1 MRVTETDF
9 YNLPFHKLNE
19 DLVHETP
26 VMPVPEYKKD
36 LPYKFNFPGDVTDEP
51 KFDPKVHLALEY
63 PAHLTRLP
71 DFKKVKTMKGQQPGS
86 LAYSQPVRLISDEG
100 VRILRS
106 IIKRERPNELVPTR
120 GSRTSLRGLYYRSPF
135 IRDLQSHPK
144 VLELLSAM
152 AGEQL
157 VPSHF
162 NNSTPQVNI
171 SIPGM
176 GGAAEFWHWD
186 SVSYV
191 ANFLLNDPEGMEGG
205 DFEIIKLQKKTG
217 MEALCAGTLAKDKV
231 EKLVYGPPGTMVL
244 AQGSEILHHVT
255 PIKSKQ
261 ERIVMILC
269 FCPANV
275 FKPDK
280 MVLCVEEQEDSSHG
294 NTEIAAYE
302 FFRGKAWVCGQ
313 ALTGMASKVP
323 HTENRQKLADRLRS
337 VSHELERV
345 ADILDGTNVD
355 TIGYF
360 DETTKSHRVNYPHS
374 KKK

>member
-1 MRVTETDF
+1 MRT
-9 YNLPFHKLNE
+9 
-19 DLVHETP
+19 
-26 VMPVPEYKKD
+26 
-36 LPYKFNFPGDVTDEP
+36 
-51 KFDPKVHLALEY
+51 
-63 PAHLTRLP
+63 
-71 DFKKVKTMKGQQPGS
+71 
-86 LAYSQPVRLISDEG
+86 
-100 VRILRS
+100 
-106 IIKRERPNELVPTR
+106 IIERERPSKLVPTR
-120 GSRTSLRGLYYRSPF
+120 GSRTSLRGLNYRSPF

-144 VLELLSAM
+144 VLELLSII
-152 AGEQL
+152 AGEKL

-171 SIPGM
+171 SLPGVS
-176 GGAAEFWHWD
+176 GAAEFWHWD

-205 DFEIIKLQKKTG
+205 DLEIIKMEKQAG
-217 MEALCAGTLAKDKV
+217 MEALCAGSLAEKSV

-255 PIKSKQ
+255 PIKSHH
-261 ERIVMILC
+261 ERVVVILC

-280 MVLCVEEQEDSSHG
+280 MVLYAEEQEDSSHG
-294 NTEIAAYE
+294 YNGIAAYE

-313 ALTGMASKVP
+313 ALTAMASKIP
-323 HTENRQKLADRLRS
+323 HTEDRVKLADRLRS

-345 ADILDGTNVD
+345 ADILDETVAD

-360 DETTKSHRVNYPHS
+360 DETTKTHEVFFPNSD
-374 KKK
+374 KQK